1 MSGVDNNA
9 NVSVL
14 VDEVDDNQPADCNYR
29 LVTSMK
35 EYLIEEIGNRRRQA
49 LAEYVLY
56 KSMLCRLLNTDYNPD
71 HCITSLGSGS
81 TPLSKRELIVKLE
94 SLRDMHLEKC
104 NMFAQ
109 LLQVA
114 LASPDDGEEVCSSLP
129 DIYVPVLD
137 NPNSN

>member
-1 MSGVDNNA
+1 MSGVDSNA
-9 NVSVL
+9 TVSVL
-14 VDEVDDNQPADCNYR
+14 ADEVDDNQPADHNYY

-35 EYLIEEIGNRRRQA
+35 EYLIEEMGNRRRQA

-56 KSMLCRLLNTDYNPD
+56 KSMLCHVLNTEYNPE

-94 SLRDMHLEKC
+94 SLCEMHLEKC
-104 NMFAQ
+104 YMFAQ

-114 LASPDDGEEVCSSLP
+114 LASHDDGEVVSYSLP

-137 NPNSN
+137 NYNTN

>member
-1 MSGVDNNA
+1 
-9 NVSVL
+9 
-14 VDEVDDNQPADCNYR
+14 
-29 LVTSMK
+29 MK
-35 EYLIEEIGNRRRQA
+35 EYLIEEMGNRRRQA

-56 KSMLCRLLNTDYNPD
+56 KSMLRHVLNTEYNSE

-94 SLRDMHLEKC
+94 SLCEMHLEKC

-114 LASPDDGEEVCSSLP
+114 LASHDDGEVVSSSLP

-137 NPNSN
+137 NTGV